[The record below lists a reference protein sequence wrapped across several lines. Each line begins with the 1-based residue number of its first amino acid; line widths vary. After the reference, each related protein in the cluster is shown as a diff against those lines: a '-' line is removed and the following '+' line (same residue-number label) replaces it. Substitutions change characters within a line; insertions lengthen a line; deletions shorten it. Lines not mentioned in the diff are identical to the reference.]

1 MRGSSSSMTA
11 YLSKQQSCFAEL
23 DGRGDCGE
31 VPCSFSWHHQ
41 HPNNHHHHQH
51 HHPCQRYH
59 YGSVPGGATLP
70 RRGGRM
76 AAWHLDNVSRSP
88 SRLAAVR
95 AKGGSC
101 DLWPSECGCVQSWQE
116 PYQVK
121 LCDYQRTSADTE
133 CPRGAVGLFGLCL
146 SLLKY

>member
-1 MRGSSSSMTA
+1 MCGGRMTV
-11 YLSKQQSCFAEL
+11 YLSKQQSCFSDL

-31 VPCSFSWHHQ
+31 VPCSFSCHHQ
-41 HPNNHHHHQH
+41 HPSHHHQH
-51 HHPCQRYH
+51 PCHRYH

-70 RRGGRM
+70 RKGGRM
-76 AAWHLDNVSRSP
+76 AAWHLDNSSFRSP

-101 DLWPSECGCVQSWQE
+101 DLWPSECGCSHSWRE

-121 LCDYQRTSADTE
+121 LHQSISACVFMRTNASCWTD
-133 CPRGAVGLFGLCL
+133 L
-146 SLLKY
+146 